1 MIYDVCVVGCGAAG
15 MMAAYAAASSGKKT
29 VIIEKNEKAGKK
41 IYITGKGRCNV
52 TNACDVTDFFSHVIT
67 NEKFLYSSI
76 YGFTAMD
83 VMSLIESYG
92 CNLKVERGERVF
104 PVSDHSSDIIKAM
117 VNAVKDKDVEIR
129 FNTEVTDILSETD
142 GEGNTVATGVKLSDK
157 SKLTAKKVIIAT
169 GGLSYPSTGSTGDG
183 YKFAEKF
190 GHKIVPTAPSLVA
203 LVTREKWPLDLM
215 GLSLKNVSVNLSD
228 RATGKNIYNGFGE
241 MLFTH
246 FGVSGPLILTASCY
260 YVKKFRGRE
269 ADLSID
275 LKPAL
280 DEETLDK
287 RLVREFEENKNK
299 NFANAVGSLFPGKL
313 IPVMVKLSG
322 ISGERKVH
330 EITREE
336 RLSFVKLIKNLP
348 LTVVKTGDFNE
359 AVITQGGVDV
369 KEVNPHTMES
379 KKVKNLYFAGEVLD
393 VDAQTGGYNLQIA
406 WSTGHLAGES
416 C

>member
-129 FNTEVTDILSETD
+129 FNTDVTDILSETD

-203 LVTREKWPLDLM
+203 LVTREKWPSDLM

-228 RATGKNIYNGFGE
+228 KATGKNIYNGFGE

-246 FGVSGPLILTASCY
+246 FGV
-260 YVKKFRGRE
+260 
-269 ADLSID
+269 
-275 LKPAL
+275 
-280 DEETLDK
+280 
-287 RLVREFEENKNK
+287 
-299 NFANAVGSLFPGKL
+299 
-313 IPVMVKLSG
+313 
-322 ISGERKVH
+322 
-330 EITREE
+330 
-336 RLSFVKLIKNLP
+336 
-348 LTVVKTGDFNE
+348 
-359 AVITQGGVDV
+359 
-369 KEVNPHTMES
+369 
-379 KKVKNLYFAGEVLD
+379 
-393 VDAQTGGYNLQIA
+393 
-406 WSTGHLAGES
+406 
-416 C
+416 